1 MRMGRRHRPRAGQR
15 IMSGARFF
23 SVEGAERTLPLV
35 RRIVADIVEGYRA
48 LQSRVRE
55 YNAMASRD
63 DGAADPALTLRRQI
77 ERQAEHIDDYVA
89 ELEQLGCHF
98 KGFDPGLVDFRAR
111 YRGRTIDLCWKLGE
125 QHIEWWHEIDGG
137 FAGRRPLTR
146 EMRLEL
152 AGVAGA
158 N

>member
-1 MRMGRRHRPRAGQR
+1 
-15 IMSGARFF
+15 MSGTRFF
-23 SVEGAERTLPLV
+23 SVEDAERTLPLV

-55 YNAMASRD
+55 YNALASPD
-63 DGAADPALTLRRQI
+63 DGAAADPALALQRQI
-77 ERQAEHIDDYVA
+77 ERQADRIDGYVA
-89 ELEQLGCHF
+89 ELEQLGCFF
-98 KGFDPGLVDFRAR
+98 KGFDAGLVDFRAR

-125 QHIEWWHEIDGG
+125 SRIEWWHEIDGG

-152 AGVAGA
+152 AGIAGP